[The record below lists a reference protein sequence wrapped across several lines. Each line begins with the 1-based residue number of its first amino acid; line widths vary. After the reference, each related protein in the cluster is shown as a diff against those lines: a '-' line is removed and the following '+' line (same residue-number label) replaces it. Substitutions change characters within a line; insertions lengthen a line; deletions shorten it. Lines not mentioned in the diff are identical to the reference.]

1 MEMRPRHDLTG
12 KTFGRLT
19 AIERGSTV
27 KGHSR
32 WRCRCACGAERLVYS
47 SSLLTGNT
55 ASCGCLRVERT
66 SARHLVDISGK
77 RFGRLVAQHR
87 VGNETDGSRWLF
99 LCDCGDTKVI
109 RSKDVR
115 RGATS
120 SCGCISSENT
130 TARNTKHGHARR
142 GQCSPELITWVGM
155 ISRCEHR
162 NNTAYANYGGRGIAV
177 CDRWRESFAN
187 FLEDMG
193 KRPAGMSIDRID
205 NDAGYSPE
213 NCRWATATEQ
223 ARNKRTTLMLEHNGQ
238 TLPLATWAER
248 SGINYGVLARRISLG
263 WTPERVITQPARR
276 QHQDEA
282 P

>member
-1 MEMRPRHDLTG
+1 MGMRPRHDLMG

-19 AIERGSTV
+19 VIERGPSS
-27 KGHSR
+27 KGRSR
-32 WRCRCACGAERLVYS
+32 WRCSCVCGAEKLVYA

-55 ASCGCLRVERT
+55 TSCGCLRVETT
-66 SARHLVDISGK
+66 SKRCLVDISGK

-87 VGNETDGSRWLF
+87 VGDETDGARWLF
-99 LCDCGDTKVI
+99 QCDCGRTKVI

-130 TARNTKHGHARR
+130 TARNTKHGHAKR
-142 GQCSPELITWVGM
+142 GRLSPEMMTWVGM
-155 ISRCEHR
+155 MSRCEYR
-162 NNTAYANYGGRGIAV
+162 NGTAYDRYGGRGITV
-177 CDRWRESFAN
+177 CARWRSFAA

-193 KRPAGMSIDRID
+193 ERPPGTSIDRID

-213 NCRWATATEQ
+213 NCRWATASEQ
-223 ARNKRTTLMLEHNGQ
+223 ARNKRNTLMLEHDGQ

-248 SGINYGVLARRISLG
+248 TGINYGVLARRISLG
-263 WTPERVITQPARR
+263 WTPERVITQPVRR